1 MGIHSINLAY
11 GASYGAYNQKLT
23 QQTKE
28 KLEALGIS
36 YAQNISE
43 KDAQKLIKSF
53 EAQKQQETNQSG
65 IFQNPSS
72 SNSLLDRARKLAEKL
87 GIQIPQEATLQQIL
101 ILIQAK
107 IEEKL
112 AASSNDINA
121 LKELKNFSQEL
132 AFIQAQSNG
141 SSGYDNTNQALMTS
155 LEMLSEYNKNFL
167 NR

>member
-36 YAQNISE
+36 YAKNISE
-43 KDAQKLIKSF
+43 KDAQKLIQSF
-53 EAQKQQETNQSG
+53 EAQKQQEANQSG
-65 IFQNPSS
+65 IFQNTSNG
-72 SNSLLDRARKLAEKL
+72 NSLLDRAKKLAEKL
-87 GIQIPQEATLQQIL
+87 GIQVPQGATLQQIL

-112 AASSNDINA
+112 ATSSNDINA